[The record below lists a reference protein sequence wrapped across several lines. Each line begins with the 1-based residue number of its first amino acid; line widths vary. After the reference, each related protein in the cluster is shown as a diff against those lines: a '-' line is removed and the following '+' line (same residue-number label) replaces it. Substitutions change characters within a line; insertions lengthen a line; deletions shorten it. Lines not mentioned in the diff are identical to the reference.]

1 MRRSDDMQPVSD
13 EDMLALCFERGFY
26 GGVLSAVSWVGEH
39 DPGLAERMRE
49 FPWVVASEREAAHA

>member
-1 MRRSDDMQPVSD
+1 MQPVSD